1 MNRYFIWLM
10 VPVLAL
16 PAIAI
21 AETQGTPVS
30 LNPNEYSGHPPG
42 TGAPP
47 NYTAPDSSEFGTLP
61 QGPGVT
67 FTQWSRGSGIAAAS
81 AGDGYSAK
89 GFKELNFEAAVSA
102 HDYFQCGIKVAP
114 GSQLSLTEVSW
125 LMKRSVSGPQH
136 VQWQYAR
143 LSEELNFQNLGPE
156 IALAANDHKH
166 LHNLSAM
173 FVIAGGTDGDS
184 IVIRIVAWGGSH
196 ESGTLRIVNGTS
208 FNGVALPLTLLSFE
222 ARAEQGQTILS
233 WQTADEK
240 SVAGFE
246 VEQSRDGVGFQKVAF
261 LPAKN
266 LPQNHYQYRC
276 DAASGKVFYRLK
288 MMDLDGTF
296 RYSPVRGVSGNLP
309 AAIILYPI
317 PAIDELTV
325 SGVTKGAAFSVT
337 DMQGKSLIQAHNYQE
352 QLLKLDLRALP
363 AGRYVLRLQGPP
375 GGSFPFLKN

>member
-1 MNRYFIWLM
+1 ML
-10 VPVLAL
+10 VV
-16 PAIAI
+16 
-21 AETQGTPVS
+21 
-30 LNPNEYSGHPPG
+30 
-42 TGAPP
+42 
-47 NYTAPDSSEFGTLP
+47 
-61 QGPGVT
+61 
-67 FTQWSRGSGIAAAS
+67 
-81 AGDGYSAK
+81 
-89 GFKELNFEAAVSA
+89 
-102 HDYFQCGIKVAP
+102 
-114 GSQLSLTEVSW
+114 
-125 LMKRSVSGPQH
+125 
-136 VQWQYAR
+136 
-143 LSEELNFQNLGPE
+143 
-156 IALAANDHKH
+156 
-166 LHNLSAM
+166 
-173 FVIAGGTDGDS
+173 AGGTDGDS

-208 FNGVALPLTLLSFE
+208 FNGVALPLTLLAFE

-246 VEQSRDGVGFQKVAF
+246 LERSRDGVGFQKVAF

-296 RYSPVRGVSGNLP
+296 RYSPVRGVSGVLP

-325 SGVTKGAAFSVT
+325 SGITKGVAFSVT
-337 DMQGKSLIQAHNYQE
+337 DMQGKSLIQAYNHQE